1 MRQGR
6 LVARRRMSDLST
18 NILILGLVNQIHK
31 GKEDMAQSVTTLAKE
46 IASKS
51 PVAIQGTKVGS
62 PYKF

>member
-1 MRQGR
+1 
-6 LVARRRMSDLST
+6 MSDLST